1 MSDDSQYAVYLDE
14 LKNEEAL
21 ESFTK
26 TQKHIYSTAPQNLT
40 ESDAEYVTV
49 AVKHFF
55 ETVVILQ
62 YEIQNTLED

>member
-1 MSDDSQYAVYLDE
+1 MSDDNQSSAYLEE
-14 LKNEEAL
+14 LKGEEAL
-21 ESFTK
+21 DNFTK
-26 TQKHIYSTAPQNLT
+26 SQKHLYSTALQHLT

-62 YEIQNTLED
+62 YEI